1 VEQEAVVV
9 IEHLFQVLQV
19 KKQLQFKVIQLPLVE
34 VEQEAHLLLLLS
46 QDVMEILQFF
56 QLQHQQLV
64 VEVEQQEPVKL
75 VDQVEVV
82 ELALEPVEQ
91 EILPLK
97 VHLPHPF
104 KDMLAEL
111 EYLTLRV
118 AAVVVAALR
127 Q

>member
-1 VEQEAVVV
+1 MV